1 MRVNV
6 SKIHLVGSPP
16 NPQDYRHL
24 DGKEQVVIFQ
34 QRKERSPGH
43 FHRGLGTLTW
53 CFGTLEY
60 RAECYFSKV
69 RNKFPFNF

>member
-6 SKIHLVGSPP
+6 SKIHLVGSSP
-16 NPQDYRHL
+16 NPQDYQHL

-34 QRKERSPGH
+34 QPKGRSPGH

-53 CFGTLEY
+53 CFGSSRIPSRVLL
-60 RAECYFSKV
+60 FQGK
-69 RNKFPFNF
+69 KQIPF